1 MIWYTGMCGIMAISL
16 LYGLTLW
23 SMCVWGRGDF
33 GSNGLVIKT
42 QPFIIDDHYR
52 TDIIIGVGYPRS
64 NSIVSLVLC
73 TVAVRDSINL
83 VKKG

>member
-1 MIWYTGMCGIMAISL
+1 MTWHTGMCGIMAISL

-23 SMCVWGRGDF
+23 SMCMWGREDF
-33 GSNGLVIKT
+33 GSNGLVIKM
-42 QPFIIDDHYR
+42 QPFLMDNHYR
-52 TDIIIGVGYPRS
+52 TDIIIGIGYSRS

-73 TVAVRDSINL
+73 TVAVRDNINL